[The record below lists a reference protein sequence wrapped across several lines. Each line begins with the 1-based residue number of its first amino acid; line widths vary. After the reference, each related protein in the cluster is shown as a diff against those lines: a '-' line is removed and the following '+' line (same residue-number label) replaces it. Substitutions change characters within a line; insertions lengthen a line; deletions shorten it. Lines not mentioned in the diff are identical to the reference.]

1 MWVVSPFFSGGELTD
16 LQLREEAN
24 DLAEL
29 EQQEAEPLSEDQ
41 VKPFIWQILRS
52 LNYLKNSNIV
62 HRDLKIENVML
73 ENELSDLSCTQK
85 PFIRLIDF
93 GFDTFQV

>member
-16 LQLREEAN
+16 LQLREEVY
-24 DLAEL
+24 DVLML
-29 EQQEAEPLSEDQ
+29 EQMEAQPLSEEQ

-52 LNYLKNSNIV
+52 LNYLNKCNIV

-73 ENELSDLSCTQK
+73 ENELIDLSS
-85 PFIRLIDF
+85 P
-93 GFDTFQV
+93 